1 MDEER
6 LTRFLHRVLDD
17 PRVVQVR
24 MVLQKASELQDLL
37 AGLLERRADILPT
50 VHGLDRAATQ
60 SGDRTGRL
68 DRQLS
73 DFVFLV
79 QPALDLGDDVI
90 EILHAAR
97 MAHPVI

>member
-1 MDEER
+1 VDEER
-6 LTRFLHRVLDD
+6 FARLLHRVLDNSG
-17 PRVVQVR
+17 VIQVR

-60 SGDRTGRL
+60 SGNRTGRL